1 MSAKF
6 HDDPILREYGL
17 KVHTE
22 MEKVQGRVLE
32 APSIKYKED
41 IPVRNM
47 YLLYS
52 YVVHTYIHICTCTC
66 TCALVVNT

>member
-1 MSAKF
+1 MCRWETILIVLQVMSAKF

-32 APSIKYKED
+32 APSIKYKEE

-47 YLLYS
+47 YIP
-52 YVVHTYIHICTCTC
+52 VV
-66 TCALVVNT
+66 